1 MADALKGVIIVILL
15 AFVFG
20 VYPAFRQ
27 SEVVERNTKLAA
39 NAAVVEFV
47 DTVRAKG
54 YVDVADYER
63 FLHTLDASYAVFDV
77 QMEYYKKKLE
87 PLYTNPNDYSTFQN
101 SFSVRYDGYFNKDI
115 LGVLYPGSAASLAA
129 DAPGRRF
136 TMHVG
141 DLFNV
146 RLESEGT
153 TLASR
158 MRSMLFQSE
167 LIPLNLK
174 YGGMVR
180 SEAP

>member
-1 MADALKGVIIVILL
+1 MADALKGVIVVILL
-15 AFVFG
+15 AFAFG
-20 VYPAFRQ
+20 VYPAYRQ
-27 SEVVERNTKLAA
+27 SEVVERNTKQAA

-54 YVDVADYER
+54 YVNVTDYNL
-63 FLHTLDASYAVFDV
+63 FLHSLDASYGVFNV
-77 QMEYYKKKLE
+77 QMEYYKKNLQ
-87 PLYTNPNDYSTFQN
+87 PLYTNPDDYSTFQN

-115 LGVLYPGSAASLAA
+115 LDVLYPSISLPE
-129 DAPGRRF
+129 DDPGRRF

-141 DLFNV
+141 DMFNV
-146 RLESEGT
+146 RLASEGT

-158 MRSMLFQSE
+158 MRALLFHSE
-167 LIPLNLK
+167 VIPVNMK